1 MILAMISMPF
11 MNIQLQLSLLIT
23 HSLTHSLAVG
33 VCETC
38 DCCDDDDDYDVSINE
53 YLIAV
58 DIIEELITSR
68 GFIRREFL

>member
-23 HSLTHSLAVG
+23 HSLDCLLAYSLAVG

-38 DCCDDDDDYDVSINE
+38 DCCDDDDDDDVSINE

-68 GFIRREFL
+68 I